1 MSRRWEGPGA
11 RRVAGLG
18 RRLHPGARIWAST
31 ISHSFIMDVYG
42 VRRGVGRLCLLWAQ
56 TGLGR
61 SPGARKVPRCAGSWQ
76 LASGKRPLWWLLP
89 LLLRIH
95 CDCDHYRYDNEAICW
110 PLLCVLVLP
119 IRTRTERALPG
130 FRQLGASWLYCC
142 LLITALML
150 GCHGHVLALSN
161 GPVVSFATG
170 ASWQELLPSSFPRR
184 QAPTRSARHQAGATR
199 RGSSFRMLLVSA
211 QLEGATDQ
219 RAINA
224 ESAQ

>member
-1 MSRRWEGPGA
+1 MEWVDCVYFGPKRAWAALRVRGRCQGA
-11 RRVAGLG
+11 LAAGN
-18 RRLHPGARIWAST
+18 
-31 ISHSFIMDVYG
+31 
-42 VRRGVGRLCLLWAQ
+42 
-56 TGLGR
+56 
-61 SPGARKVPRCAGSWQ
+61 WQ
-76 LASGKRPLWWLLP
+76 AASGLFGGSFRCCYGSTVTATITVRHRGNLLAIALCARPTNTYS
-89 LLLRIH
+89 
-95 CDCDHYRYDNEAICW
+95 YRASI
-110 PLLCVLVLP
+110 
-119 IRTRTERALPG
+119 
-130 FRQLGASWLYCC
+130 ASWLYCC

-224 ESAQ
+224 ESAP